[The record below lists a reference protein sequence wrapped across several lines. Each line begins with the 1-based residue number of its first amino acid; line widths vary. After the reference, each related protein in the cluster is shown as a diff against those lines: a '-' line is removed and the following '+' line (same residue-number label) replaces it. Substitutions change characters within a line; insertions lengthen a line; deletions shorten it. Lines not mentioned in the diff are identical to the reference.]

1 MKKKFNSVLIIGMG
15 LIGSSISRAV
25 IENQVTKNV
34 YGLDSDDNVI
44 KKCQELNLLDQ
55 GEKVVGTTRTNNFN
69 FKNHLLLGINGKFPI
84 KTINLYWSTNP
95 LS

>member
-44 KKCQELNLLDQ
+44 KKCQELNLLTQ
-55 GEKVVGTTRTNNFN
+55 GETNLSSFDRQ
-69 FKNHLLLGINGKFPI
+69 FDLVII
-84 KTINLYWSTNP
+84 CTP
-95 LS
+95 LSMYKKIFSDLN